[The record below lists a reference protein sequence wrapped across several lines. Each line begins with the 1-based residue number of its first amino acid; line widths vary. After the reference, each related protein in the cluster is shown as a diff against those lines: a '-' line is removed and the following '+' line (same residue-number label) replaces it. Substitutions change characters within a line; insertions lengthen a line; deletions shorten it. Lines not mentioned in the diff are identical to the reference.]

1 MEKLNIL
8 LVSGIVTAEHQFRVT
23 NEKLRTLLE
32 STGRFHVTI
41 TEEAHNITPEFLS
54 PYDAILLNYDGKT
67 WPTDQMVPL
76 GETTENSILKFVAE
90 AGKGIVF
97 YNSTVWSEDDD
108 CSEEWRKLMGGHATM
123 IDGRRAPADD
133 LIIKT
138 VDPDHPIT
146 QGVKKEW
153 MTVLEDL
160 FTPIHFHPES
170 HVHLLEAVRD
180 DISYYQELFDKGL
193 FPPKHHPV
201 HIPDGKLENMPG
213 INQDTPV
220 MWTNEYG
227 KGRAFVTTIGHGP
240 GTWER
245 FSFIT
250 LFVRGVEWAA
260 SGQVTLQAPDR
271 SGDNRLKQWPF
282 Y

>member
-1 MEKLNIL
+1 MEQIQVL
-8 LVSGIVTAEHQFRVT
+8 LVTGLVTAEHQFRVT

-41 TEEAHNITPEFLS
+41 VEEGRNMNQDFLA
-54 PYDAILLNYDGKT
+54 PYDVILLHYDGKT
-67 WPTDQMVPL
+67 WPTDKAVRL
-76 GETTENSILKFVAE
+76 GEMSESSIYQFVAG
-90 AGKGIVF
+90 GKGIVF
-97 YNSTVWSEDDD
+97 YHSSAWVDEDWPD
-108 CSEEWRKLMGGHATM
+108 EWRKLMGGYCTM
-123 IDGRRAPADD
+123 VDGRRAPADD
-133 LIIKT
+133 LIVKT
-138 VDPDHPIT
+138 VDDEHPIAK
-146 QGVKKEW
+146 GVKKEW

-170 HVHLLEAVRD
+170 DVHVIEAVRD
-180 DISYYQELFDKGL
+180 DISYYQELFDQGL

-201 HIPDGKLENMPG
+201 NIPGGKLENMPG

-220 MWTNEYG
+220 MWTNKYG
-227 KGRAFVTTIGHGP
+227 GGRTFVTTIGHGP

-260 SGQVTLQAPDR
+260 TGEVTLHAPDR
-271 SGDNRLKQWPF
+271 SGENRLKQWP
-282 Y
+282 YY